1 MTLGRVGVLSLPFPA
16 AWAEMAGASAKANKE
31 PVDNFI
37 SCFVFSSEGILKNL
51 AFVMAKELVVQDIL
65 PLSFDC
71 KQPLLYQIL
80 RNAPLLVK

>member
-1 MTLGRVGVLSLPFPA
+1 
-16 AWAEMAGASAKANKE
+16 MAGASAKANKE

-37 SCFVFSSEGILKNL
+37 SCFVFGSEGILKNP
-51 AFVMAKELVVQDIL
+51 AFVMTKGQVVQNFL
-65 PLSFDC
+65 SLSFDC